1 MNPTDKFKKI
11 FYGASDNLLI
21 QFVRYFFVGGFAF
34 IVDFGLLY
42 ILTEY
47 AGLHYLLSA
56 TLSFIAGLVVN
67 YIISCIW
74 VFNNSKFRNR
84 IVEFLFF
91 AAIGV
96 VGLGFNDLLIWLF
109 TDCIGTHY
117 MFSKSS
123 LPLWSTCGT
132 SSPANTWYLNKRKS
146 RRATEVSYQSVQNIK
161 KAVPTAWNSPV

>member
-1 MNPTDKFKKI
+1 MKKIGLFQKLFYGTTDK
-11 FYGASDNLLI
+11 LLV

-34 IVDFGLLY
+34 VVDFGLLY

-56 TLSFIAGLVVN
+56 TLSFIVGLLVN

-74 VFNNSKFRNR
+74 VFNNSKFKSR

-96 VGLGFNDLLIWLF
+96 VGLGLNDFFIWLF

-117 MFSKSS
+117 MFSKIVATA
-123 LPLWSTCGT
+123 LVYLWNFF
-132 SSPANTWYLNKRKS
+132 ARKYLVFR
-146 RRATEVSYQSVQNIK
+146 
-161 KAVPTAWNSPV
+161 

>member
-11 FYGASDNLLI
+11 FYGASDKLLI

-117 MFSKSS
+117 MFSKIVAAAMVY
-123 LPLWSTCGT
+123 LWNFF
-132 SSPANTWYLNKRKS
+132 ARKYLVFK
-146 RRATEVSYQSVQNIK
+146 
-161 KAVPTAWNSPV
+161 

>member
-21 QFVRYFFVGGFAF
+21 QFVRY
-34 IVDFGLLY
+34 
-42 ILTEY
+42 
-47 AGLHYLLSA
+47 
-56 TLSFIAGLVVN
+56 IAGLVVN

-117 MFSKSS
+117 MFSKIVAAAMVY
-123 LPLWSTCGT
+123 LWNFF
-132 SSPANTWYLNKRKS
+132 ARKYLVFK
-146 RRATEVSYQSVQNIK
+146 
-161 KAVPTAWNSPV
+161 

>member
-1 MNPTDKFKKI
+1 MNPTHKFKKI

-34 IVDFGLLY
+34 IIDFGLL
-42 ILTEY
+42 
-47 AGLHYLLSA
+47 YLLSA

-117 MFSKSS
+117 MFSKIVAAAMVY
-123 LPLWSTCGT
+123 LWNFF
-132 SSPANTWYLNKRKS
+132 ARKYLVFK
-146 RRATEVSYQSVQNIK
+146 
-161 KAVPTAWNSPV
+161 

>member
-96 VGLGFNDLLIWLF
+96 VAHTTCFP
-109 TDCIGTHY
+109 
-117 MFSKSS
+117 KSS

-146 RRATEVSYQSVQNIK
+146 RRATGVSYQSVQNVK
-161 KAVPTAWNSPV
+161 KAAPTAWNSPV

>member
-1 MNPTDKFKKI
+1 MNPTHKFKKI

-34 IVDFGLLY
+34 IIDFGLLY

-96 VGLGFNDLLIWLF
+96 VG
-109 TDCIGTHY
+109 
-117 MFSKSS
+117 
-123 LPLWSTCGT
+123 
-132 SSPANTWYLNKRKS
+132 
-146 RRATEVSYQSVQNIK
+146 
-161 KAVPTAWNSPV
+161 

>member
-1 MNPTDKFKKI
+1 MKPGHLFKRL
-11 FYGASDNLLI
+11 FYGTTDRLLV

-34 IVDFGLLY
+34 VVDFGLLY

-56 TLSFIAGLVVN
+56 TLSFISGLLVN

-74 VFNNSKFRNR
+74 VFSNSKFKNR
-84 IVEFLFF
+84 LVEFLFF

-96 VGLGFNDLLIWLF
+96 VGLLLNDALIWLF

-117 MFSKSS
+117 MFSKIVAAAMVY
-123 LPLWSTCGT
+123 LWNFF
-132 SSPANTWYLNKRKS
+132 ARKYLVFR
-146 RRATEVSYQSVQNIK
+146 
-161 KAVPTAWNSPV
+161 